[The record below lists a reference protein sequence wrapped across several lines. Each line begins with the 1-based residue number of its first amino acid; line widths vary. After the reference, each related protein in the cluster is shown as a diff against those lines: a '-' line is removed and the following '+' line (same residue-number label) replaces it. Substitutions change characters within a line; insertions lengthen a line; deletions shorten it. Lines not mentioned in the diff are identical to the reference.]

1 MIIIIILFQDA
12 GCLWLQNSGHGPPSG
27 MMCRPSFVLYKTW
40 GVCARIL
47 SGKQN
52 RAASAAWSADCLYLI
67 SLSPHS
73 PSGPSHA
80 GSSALRWEREFY
92 FSLYHMTEYFTN
104 VMLLLHEYN
113 FYVSFY
119 RMTKYFTNIILL
131 LNEYYLCAAFHYGVH
146 RDQRVRD
153 GNGIL
158 RWDFGLF
165 TVHLR
170 RKLSLCPHLFRRSR
184 PQALRTRSWLRR
196 HYMPG
201 GLLYVR
207 ESFFLHLTI
216 PLNTS
221 LI

>member
-1 MIIIIILFQDA
+1 MNNFL
-12 GCLWLQNSGHGPPSG
+12 S
-27 MMCRPSFVLYKTW
+27 KTFLIT
-40 GVCARIL
+40 IL
-47 SGKQN
+47 SLFLFPINAEENK
-52 RAASAAWSADCLYLI
+52 
-67 SLSPHS
+67 
-73 PSGPSHA
+73 
-80 GSSALRWEREFY
+80 SSY
-92 FSLYHMTEYFTN
+92 S
-104 VMLLLHEYN
+104 HEYN

-153 GNGIL
+153 GNAIL
-158 RWDFGLF
+158 RSEVGLF
-165 TVHLR
+165 AVHLR

-207 ESFFLHLTI
+207 EKVFFFFFI
-216 PLNTS
+216 
-221 LI
+221 

>member
-1 MIIIIILFQDA
+1 MIIYYYFVQDA

-80 GSSALRWEREFY
+80 GSSALRWERDFY

-131 LNEYYLCAAFHYGVH
+131 LNEYYLWS
-146 RDQRVRD
+146 
-153 GNGIL
+153 I
-158 RWDFGLF
+158 
-165 TVHLR
+165 
-170 RKLSLCPHLFRRSR
+170 SLWRASWS
-184 PQALRTRSWLRR
+184 TRSWWQCNSTVKVRSIHSSSPSQTISLPSSFSSKPPSSSSHWVLVAEALHARGATLCKR
-196 HYMPG
+196 EFFFFIW
-201 GLLYVR
+201 LYHWI
-207 ESFFLHLTI
+207 LH
-216 PLNTS
+216 
-221 LI
+221 